1 MNQQEAKAQMTVWW
15 VLWAAFQVGI
25 FIIFHSLNA
34 TIQQSQT
41 QLVASSAWLA
51 GLAPL
56 TVSILIRWL
65 VLPRIQN
72 AQSALTLFVVGIAT
86 AESTCFLGLY
96 IFPVHKQELFIASV
110 LGIFQ
115 FIPYFAG
122 RYFTQGDGR

>member
-15 VLWAAFQVGI
+15 VLWGAFQVGI
-25 FIIFHSLNA
+25 VIIFHSLSV

-41 QLVASSAWLA
+41 QLVSSSAWLA
-51 GLAPL
+51 GFAPL
-56 TVSILIRWL
+56 MVSIVIRWL
-65 VLPRIQN
+65 VLPRIEN
-72 AQSALTLFVVGIAT
+72 AQSALTVFIVGIAT

-122 RYFTQGDGR
+122 RYFPQAERR